1 MIVDLR
7 SDTVTKPSPPMR
19 EAMARAPVGDDVY
32 GEDPSVNHLQE
43 RVAALLGKEAALFVP
58 SGTMA
63 NQIAIAVQTRPGD
76 EVLVSYGAHCMVFE
90 SGAAGALSGVQFDV
104 LGDRNG
110 RGQFTAAQV
119 ADHISPDNHHYAP
132 TTLVAVEN
140 THNRGGGSIFPQR
153 EILEIAKVVRA
164 HKLAYHLDGARLW
177 NAHVATGMALAELA
191 APFDTVS
198 VCLSKGLG
206 APVGSLI
213 AGPKALVH
221 RAHRRRKML
230 GGGMRQAGILAAAGL
245 YALEHNL
252 LRLAEDHA
260 NARRFA
266 EPLARLP
273 GIVLDAATVETNIV
287 IWELAPE
294 VPIDA
299 ATFVARAREKGL
311 LINSVAARRLRA
323 VTHLDVDA
331 RACSAAAEIAAA
343 VLRAA

>member
-1 MIVDLR
+1 MMVDLR
-7 SDTVTKPSPPMR
+7 SDTVTRPSQAMR
-19 EAMARAPVGDDVY
+19 EAMARAAVGDDVY
-32 GEDPSVNHLQE
+32 GEDPTVNQLQE
-43 RVAALLGKEAALFVP
+43 RVAALLGKEAALYVP

-63 NQIAIAVQTRPGD
+63 NQIALAVHTRPGD
-76 EVLVSYGAHCMVFE
+76 EVLVSHGAHCMVFE
-90 SGAAGALSGVQFDV
+90 SGAGGALSGVQFGV
-104 LGDRNG
+104 IGDK
-110 RGQFTAAQV
+110 RGQFAPADV
-119 ADHISPDNHHYAP
+119 AGAISPDNHHFAP

-153 EILEIAKVVRA
+153 QILEIAEVVKKRG
-164 HKLAYHLDGARLW
+164 LAFHLDGARIW
-177 NAHVATGMALAELA
+177 NAHVATGMSLKELC

-213 AGPKALVH
+213 AGSKALVH

-245 YALEHNL
+245 WALEHNL
-252 LRLAEDHA
+252 ARLAEDHA

-266 EPLARLP
+266 EPLAKLP
-273 GIVLDAATVETNIV
+273 GIVLDPASVETNIV
-287 IWELAPE
+287 IWDLAPE
-294 VPIDA
+294 VPMDG
-299 ATFVARAREKGL
+299 ATFVARAREQGL
-311 LINSVAARRLRA
+311 LLNAVAARRLRA

-331 RACSAAAEIAAA
+331 KACTAAADLAAA